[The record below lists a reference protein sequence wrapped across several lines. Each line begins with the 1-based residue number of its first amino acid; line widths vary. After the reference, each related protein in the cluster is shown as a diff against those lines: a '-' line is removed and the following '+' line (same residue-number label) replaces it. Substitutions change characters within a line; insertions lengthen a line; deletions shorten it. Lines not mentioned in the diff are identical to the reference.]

1 MQPTPQH
8 QQKELQQNITE
19 AQNLLAESLLE
30 IENTIHMNEHKSL
43 AMLSERKQQDAIQ
56 AEQKEKLE
64 TLRLRKAQSK
74 EFLQVHNQRTK
85 EHITNEVQRIL
96 TEHGMDNPDIEI
108 SEDNDNQIRI
118 RIEE

>member
-1 MQPTPQH
+1 M
-8 QQKELQQNITE
+8 
-19 AQNLLAESLLE
+19 S
-30 IENTIHMNEHKSL
+30 EHKSL
-43 AMLSERKQQDAIQ
+43 ALLSERKQQDAIQ
-56 AEQKEKLE
+56 AGQERE
-64 TLRLRKAQSK
+64 TGNLAITKGTIQRILTGS
-74 EFLQVHNQRTK
+74 NQRTK